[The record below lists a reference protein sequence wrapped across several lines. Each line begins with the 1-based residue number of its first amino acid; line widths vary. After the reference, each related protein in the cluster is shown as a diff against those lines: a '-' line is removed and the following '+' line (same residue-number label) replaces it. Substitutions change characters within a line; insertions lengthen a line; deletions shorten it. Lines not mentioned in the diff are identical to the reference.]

1 VMFFKKDP
9 PLPSEK
15 WEFGTKLEDWNCL
28 CAS

>member
-1 VMFFKKDP
+1 MFFKKDP

-15 WEFGTKLEDWNCL
+15 WDFGTKLVDWDYL